1 MPALLVV
8 HVKKTFNAGAT
19 VPFKLDL
26 RFKAPPGILILF
38 GASGAGKSLT
48 LQLLAGLQTPDRG
61 TIQVGDDVLFDSSR
75 QLNLP
80 VRQRRVG
87 FVFQNLA
94 LFPHLNTRQNVA
106 YGLAHLSAAE
116 RQQRVE
122 AMLEKLQIGTLADRS
137 TQTLSGGEQQRVA
150 LARALVTRPRMLLLD
165 EPLSA
170 LDLSI
175 KRSIVADLQRINQ
188 ELGIPILYVTH
199 DRSEALSL
207 GEHLLVLEAGRVVAE
222 GKPIDVLNQP
232 LKESIANLTG
242 VENLFD
248 VRIVGRNPERGT
260 LTCDAGGCRLEIPY
274 GDWPV
279 DRSLRIGLR
288 SGDILLAVSPP
299 EGLSAQNILPG
310 QIQRIDS
317 ADYEVSVQVDCGR
330 TFDVTLTR
338 SAVETLQLS
347 LGREVWLIFKAHS
360 CHVLGT

>member
-1 MPALLVV
+1 MLNVQLE
-8 HVKKTFNAGAT
+8 KTLNAASAA
-19 VPFKLDL
+19 PFKLDL
-26 RFKAPPGILILF
+26 RFEASPGVLILF

-48 LQLLAGLQTPDRG
+48 LQLLAGLQTPDQGSIRVDG
-61 TIQVGDDVLFDSSR
+61 KVLFDSSR
-75 QLNLP
+75 QINVP
-80 VRQRRVG
+80 VRLRRVG

-106 YGLAHLSAAE
+106 YGLAHLSADE
-116 RQQRVE
+116 RRHSVD
-122 AMLEKLQIGTLADRS
+122 AMLEKLKIDRLATRS
-137 TQTLSGGEQQRVA
+137 PQTLSGGEQQRVA

-188 ELGIPILYVTH
+188 ELRIPILYITH

-207 GEHLLVLEAGRVVAE
+207 GERLLLLEAGRVVAE
-222 GKPIDVLNQP
+222 GKPIDVLSQP
-232 LKESIANLTG
+232 LKESVANLTG

-248 VRIVGRNPERGT
+248 VRILGRNPGRGT

-279 DRSLRIGLR
+279 DRPLRVGLR
-288 SGDILLAVSPP
+288 SGDILLAGSPP

-310 QIQRIDS
+310 RIQRIDS
-317 ADYEVSVQVDCGR
+317 ADYEVCLQVDCGR
-330 TFDVTLTR
+330 IFDVTLTR
-338 SAVETLQLS
+338 SAVEKLQLS

-360 CHVLGT
+360 CHVLRS

>member
-1 MPALLVV
+1 MLDVQLAKTLNPASP
-8 HVKKTFNAGAT
+8 A
-19 VPFKLDL
+19 PFKLDL
-26 RFKAPPGILILF
+26 RFEAGPGVLILF

-48 LQLLAGLQTPDRG
+48 LQLLAGLQTPDQGCIR
-61 TIQVGDDVLFDSSR
+61 VGDDVLFDSSR
-75 QLNLP
+75 QINLP
-80 VRQRRVG
+80 VRSRGVG

-94 LFPHLNTRQNVA
+94 LFPHLNTRQNVS
-106 YGLAHLSAAE
+106 YGLAHLSATE
-116 RQQRVE
+116 RQHRVD
-122 AMLEKLQIGTLADRS
+122 AMLGKLKIDRLADRS

-150 LARALVTRPRMLLLD
+150 LARALVTLPRMLLLD

-175 KRSIVADLQRINQ
+175 KRSILADLQRINQ
-188 ELGIPILYVTH
+188 ELRIPILYVTH

-222 GKPIDVLNQP
+222 GKPIDVLTQP
-232 LKESIANLTG
+232 LRESVANLTG

-248 VRIVGRNPERGT
+248 VRVVERNPERGT

-279 DRSLRIGLR
+279 DRPLRVGLR

-310 QIQRIDS
+310 RIQRIDS
-317 ADYEVSVQVDCGR
+317 ADYEVGLLVDCGKIL
-330 TFDVTLTR
+330 DVTLTR

-347 LGREVWLIFKAHS
+347 LGQEVWLIFKAHS
-360 CHVLGT
+360 CHVLRT

>member
-1 MPALLVV
+1 MLLV
-8 HVKKTFNAGAT
+8 HLKKTFNAGSTA
-19 VPFKLDL
+19 PFKLDL
-26 RFKAPPGILILF
+26 RFRAEPGVLILF

-48 LQLLAGLQTPDRG
+48 LQLLAGLQTPDQG

-75 QLNLP
+75 QISLP
-80 VRQRRVG
+80 VRLRRVG

-106 YGLAHLSAAE
+106 YGLAHLGTAD
-116 RQQRVE
+116 RQQRVD
-122 AMLEKLQIGTLADRS
+122 AMLEKLKIDLLADRS

-188 ELGIPILYVTH
+188 ELRIPILYVTH

-222 GKPIDVLNQP
+222 GKPIDVLSQP
-232 LKESIANLTG
+232 LKESVANLTG

-279 DRSLRIGLR
+279 DRSIRVGLR

-310 QIQRIDS
+310 RIQRIDLT
-317 ADYEVSVQVDCGR
+317 DYEVCLQVDCGR
-330 TFDVTLTR
+330 VFDVTLTR
-338 SAVETLQLS
+338 SALETLQLS

-360 CHVLGT
+360 CHVLRT

>member
-1 MPALLVV
+1 MLDVQLE
-8 HVKKTFNAGAT
+8 KTLNVT
-19 VPFKLDL
+19 STSPFKLDL
-26 RFKAPPGILILF
+26 RFEARPGVLILF

-61 TIQVGDDVLFDSSR
+61 TIRAGGEALFDSFR
-75 QLNLP
+75 QINVP
-80 VRQRRVG
+80 VRQRCVG

-106 YGLAHLSAAE
+106 YGLTHISAAE
-116 RQQRVE
+116 RRQRVG
-122 AMLEKLQIGTLADRS
+122 AMLEKLKINSLADRS
-137 TQTLSGGEQQRVA
+137 PQTLSGGEQQRVA

-188 ELGIPILYVTH
+188 EQRIPILYVTH

-207 GEHLLVLEAGRVVAE
+207 GERVLLLESGRVVAE
-222 GKPIDVLNQP
+222 GKPLDVLTQP
-232 LKESIANLTG
+232 VKESVANLTG

-248 VRIVGRNPERGT
+248 VRVVGRNPERGT

-274 GDWPV
+274 GDWPI
-279 DRSLRIGLR
+279 DQPLRVGLR

-299 EGLSAQNILPG
+299 AGLSAQNILPG
-310 QIQRIDS
+310 RIQQID
-317 ADYEVSVQVDCGR
+317 ATDYEVRLQVNCGKI
-330 TFDVTLTR
+330 FDVTLTR
-338 SAVETLQLS
+338 SAIETLELN
-347 LGREVWLIFKAHS
+347 LGQEVWLIFKAHS
-360 CHVLGT
+360 CHVLRT

>member
-1 MPALLVV
+1 MLDVQLE
-8 HVKKTFNAGAT
+8 KTLNAASAT
-19 VPFKLDL
+19 PFKLDL
-26 RFKAPPGILILF
+26 RFEAGPGVLILF

-48 LQLLAGLQTPDRG
+48 LQLLAGLQIADQGSIR
-61 TIQVGDDVLFDSSR
+61 VGGETLFDSS
-75 QLNLP
+75 QQINVP
-80 VRQRRVG
+80 VRLRRVG

-106 YGLAHLSAAE
+106 YGLPHLGTAE
-116 RQQRVE
+116 RQQRVD
-122 AMLEKLQIGTLADRS
+122 AMLEKLKIDRLAARVPR
-137 TQTLSGGEQQRVA
+137 TLSGGEQQRVA

-175 KRSIVADLQRINQ
+175 KRSILADLQRVNQ
-188 ELGIPILYVTH
+188 ELRIPILYVTH

-207 GEHLLVLEAGRVVAE
+207 GERLLLLEAGRIVAE
-222 GKPIDVLNQP
+222 GKPIDVLSQP
-232 LKESIANLTG
+232 LKESVANLTG

-248 VRIVGRNPERGT
+248 VCILERNPDRGT

-274 GDWPV
+274 GEWPV
-279 DRSLRIGLR
+279 DRPLRVGLR

-310 QIQRIDS
+310 RIQRIDS
-317 ADYEVSVQVDCGR
+317 ADYEVCLQVDCGKM
-330 TFDVTLTR
+330 FDVTLTR
-338 SAVETLQLS
+338 SAVETLELS

-360 CHVLGT
+360 CHVLRS

>member
-1 MPALLVV
+1 MLE
-8 HVKKTFNAGAT
+8 VKIEKTLNATST
-19 VPFKLDL
+19 VPFRLDL
-26 RFKAPPGILILF
+26 GFEAGPGVLILF

-48 LQLLAGLQTPDRG
+48 LQLLAGLQTPDEGRIRANG
-61 TIQVGDDVLFDSSR
+61 EVLFDSSR
-75 QLNLP
+75 QVNLP

-106 YGLAHLSAAE
+106 YGLVHLRPAE
-116 RQQRVE
+116 RQQRVD
-122 AMLEKLQIGTLADRS
+122 AMLEKLKIASLAERS
-137 TQTLSGGEQQRVA
+137 PQTLSGGEQQRVA
-150 LARALVTRPRMLLLD
+150 LARALVTLPRMLLLD

-175 KRSIVADLQRINQ
+175 KRSILGDLQRINQ
-188 ELGIPILYVTH
+188 ELRIPILYVTH

-232 LKESIANLTG
+232 VKESVANLTG

-260 LTCDAGGCRLEIPY
+260 LTCEAGGCRLEIPY
-274 GDWPV
+274 GDWPA
-279 DRSLRIGLR
+279 DRSLRVGLR
-288 SGDILLAVSPP
+288 SGDILLAVSAP

-310 QIQRIDS
+310 RIQRIDS
-317 ADYEVSVQVDCGR
+317 ADYEACLQVDCGR
-330 TFDVTLTR
+330 VFDVTLTR
-338 SAVETLQLS
+338 SAVKALELS
-347 LGREVWLIFKAHS
+347 PGREVWLIFKAHS
-360 CHVLGT
+360 CHVLRG

>member
-1 MPALLVV
+1 MLDAQLE
-8 HVKKTFNAGAT
+8 KTLNARSTA
-19 VPFKLDL
+19 PFKLDL
-26 RFKAPPGILILF
+26 RFKAAPGVLILF

-48 LQLLAGLQTPDRG
+48 LQLLAGLQTPDQG

-75 QLNLP
+75 QISLP
-80 VRQRRVG
+80 VRLRRVG

-106 YGLAHLSAAE
+106 YGLAHLGTAD
-116 RQQRVE
+116 RQQRVD
-122 AMLEKLQIGTLADRS
+122 AMLEKLQINTLADRS
-137 TQTLSGGEQQRVA
+137 PQTLSGGEQQRVA
-150 LARALVTRPRMLLLD
+150 LARALVTCPRMLLLD

-188 ELGIPILYVTH
+188 ELRIPILYVTH

-207 GEHLLVLEAGRVVAE
+207 GERLLLLEAGRVVAE

-232 LKESIANLTG
+232 LKESVANLTG

-248 VRIVGRNPERGT
+248 VRVVGRNPERGT
-260 LTCDAGGCRLEIPY
+260 LTCDAGGCRLEVPY

-279 DRSLRIGLR
+279 DRSIRVGLR

-310 QIQRIDS
+310 RIRRIDS
-317 ADYEVSVQVDCGR
+317 ADYEVCLQVDCGR
-330 TFDVTLTR
+330 VFDVTLTR
-338 SAVETLQLS
+338 SALETLQLS

-360 CHVLGT
+360 CHVLRT

>member
-1 MPALLVV
+1 MLDVQLE
-8 HVKKTFNAGAT
+8 KTLNPT
-19 VPFKLDL
+19 STSPFKLDL
-26 RFKAPPGILILF
+26 RFEARPGVLILF

-61 TIQVGDDVLFDSSR
+61 TIRVAGEALFDSSR
-75 QLNLP
+75 EINVP
-80 VRQRRVG
+80 VRQRCVG

-94 LFPHLNTRQNVA
+94 LFPHLSTRQNVA

-116 RQQRVE
+116 RRQRVG
-122 AMLEKLQIGTLADRS
+122 AMLEKLKIDSLADRS
-137 TQTLSGGEQQRVA
+137 PQTLSGGEQQRVA

-188 ELGIPILYVTH
+188 EQRIPILYVTH

-207 GEHLLVLEAGRVVAE
+207 GERVLLLESGRVVAE
-222 GKPIDVLNQP
+222 GRPLDVLTQP
-232 LKESIANLTG
+232 AQESVANLTG

-274 GDWPV
+274 GDWPI
-279 DRSLRIGLR
+279 DQSLRVGLR

-299 EGLSAQNILPG
+299 KGLSAQNILPG
-310 QIQRIDS
+310 RIQQIDA
-317 ADYEVSVQVDCGR
+317 ADYEVRLQVNCGKV
-330 TFDVTLTR
+330 FDVTLTR
-338 SAVETLQLS
+338 SAIETLELN
-347 LGREVWLIFKAHS
+347 LGQEVWLIFKAHS
-360 CHVLGT
+360 CHVLRT